1 MTKAQLELRSKFPGM
16 GVNIFTAMN
25 QVAKEFNAINL
36 AQGFPN
42 FDCPSALREL
52 LTEAVHSQKNQY
64 APMPGIPELR
74 QAISTK
80 IKTLHGYEFDPEL
93 EITVTPGG
101 HSALMSAASAVLHP
115 GDEVI
120 IFEPNFDCFSPI
132 VQLSGAVP
140 VYVKLSLPD
149 YSINWEEVKQ
159 KITPR
164 TRLIWLNSPH
174 NPTGA
179 TLSEADLLM
188 LTEIVRNT
196 QILILSDEVYEH
208 IIFDGRQHQSICRF
222 PELMERSFAV
232 YSLGK
237 VYHVTG
243 WKIGYCVAPRRL
255 MQEFR
260 SVYQMIQFTVNHPAQ
275 WALAQFMKESEHY
288 LNLSKFYQKKRDFF
302 LSKLR
307 SSRFD
312 FTPAQGSYF
321 QCLGYKRITQ
331 ESEMLAARRF
341 ARDAKVA
348 SIPVSSF
355 YHDGTD
361 NRVLRFCFA
370 KTEDILEQA
379 AEALSSI

>member
-1 MTKAQLELRSKFPGM
+1 
-16 GVNIFTAMN
+16 
-25 QVAKEFNAINL
+25 
-36 AQGFPN
+36 
-42 FDCPSALREL
+42 
-52 LTEAVHSQKNQY
+52 
-64 APMPGIPELR
+64 
-74 QAISTK
+74 
-80 IKTLHGYEFDPEL
+80 
-93 EITVTPGG
+93 
-101 HSALMSAASAVLHP
+101 
-115 GDEVI
+115 
-120 IFEPNFDCFSPI
+120 
-132 VQLSGAVP
+132 
-140 VYVKLSLPD
+140 
-149 YSINWEEVKQ
+149 
-159 KITPR
+159 
-164 TRLIWLNSPH
+164 
-174 NPTGA
+174 
-179 TLSEADLLM
+179 
-188 LTEIVRNT
+188 
-196 QILILSDEVYEH
+196 
-208 IIFDGRQHQSICRF
+208 
-222 PELMERSFAV
+222 
-232 YSLGK
+232 
-237 VYHVTG
+237 
-243 WKIGYCVAPRRL
+243 
-255 MQEFR
+255 
-260 SVYQMIQFTVNHPAQ
+260 MIQFTVNHPAQ